1 MLSANLDFNSQEI
14 LSSLQSADYEMV
26 REKMKFLTFKKG
38 QLIFY
43 DDGLPTGIFL
53 LEKGKAKIFK
63 VGLNGKEQIF
73 YIYRKGDLIGYHA
86 LLCGEYYCDSCEA
99 IEDCE
104 IGFINSHDFAELI
117 EKIPLL
123 KTRLI
128 QNMAH
133 EFGVMVNTITIL
145 AQKNVRERLAI
156 YLLLLHERYQEEKS
170 NQGNSSQKETIQ
182 GKAVQEKPILLSRE
196 DLANIVGT
204 ARETLMRLLKEFK
217 EDGLIRTEKRAIF
230 VNNISKL
237 KKIAGLD

>member
-1 MLSANLDFNSQEI
+1 MFSKNLDFNSQDI
-14 LSSLQSADYEMV
+14 LSSLQSSDYEMI
-26 REKMKFLTFKKG
+26 REKMKFLNFKKG

-63 VGLNGKEQIF
+63 VGLGGKEQIF
-73 YIYRKGDLIGYHA
+73 YIYRKGDLFGYHA
-86 LLCGEYYCDSCEA
+86 LLCEEHYSDSCEA

-104 IGFINSHDFAELI
+104 IGFINSHDFAELV

-170 NQGNSSQKETIQ
+170 NQQ
-182 GKAVQEKPILLSRE
+182 KPILLSRE

-217 EDGLIRTEKRAIF
+217 EDNFIRTEKRAIY
-230 VNNISKL
+230 VNNIPKL
-237 KKIAGLD
+237 EKIAGLE

>member
-1 MLSANLDFNSQEI
+1 MLSDNLDFKSQDI
-14 LSSLQSADYEMV
+14 LSSLQQTDYDLI

-43 DDGLPTGIFL
+43 DGGLPTGIFL

-63 VGLNGKEQIF
+63 VGLGGKEQIF
-73 YIYRKGDLIGYHA
+73 YIYKKGDLLGYHA
-86 LLCGEYYCDSCEA
+86 LLCGECYYDSCEA
-99 IEDCE
+99 VEDCE
-104 IGFINSHDFAELI
+104 IGFISSHDFSDLV
-117 EKIPLL
+117 EKIPTL

-145 AQKNVRERLAI
+145 AQKNVRERLAL

-170 NQGNSSQKETIQ
+170 NQQ
-182 GKAVQEKPILLSRE
+182 KPILLSRE

-217 EDGLIRTEKRAIF
+217 EDNLVRTEKRAIY
-230 VNNISKL
+230 VNEISKL